1 MLVSASRRNNL
12 CTEVREGGTPSPARE
27 THALPLTLCI
37 AQLASP
43 IIMKHRFVVP
53 VLFCVLISFVVP
65 QLQAQD
71 EGSIKQAMSP
81 EEFHKAGLDKL
92 SDEELRNLDRWLRG
106 DREKTAKKASAK
118 TSKAKMDLIVSRV
131 NGSFGGL
138 SGGTVIELEDGTA
151 WKQANVDDRFRGSPV
166 DHPGA
171 AVIRGVFGYKMRIE
185 GVPEFYVDPVRR

>member
-1 MLVSASRRNNL
+1 
-12 CTEVREGGTPSPARE
+12 
-27 THALPLTLCI
+27 
-37 AQLASP
+37 
-43 IIMKHRFVVP
+43 MKHSFITSA
-53 VLFCVLISFVVP
+53 LFCALVFFAAP

-71 EGSIKQAMSP
+71 EGSIRQAMSP

-92 SDEELRNLDRWLRG
+92 SDEELGNLDRWLKG
-106 DREKTAKKASAK
+106 DREKTAKKAATR

-138 SGGTVIELEDGTA
+138 GGGTVIELEDGTA
-151 WKQANVDDRFRGSPV
+151 WKQANSDDHFGRSPV

-171 AVIRGVFGYKMRIE
+171 AVIHGIFGYKMRIE

>member
-1 MLVSASRRNNL
+1 
-12 CTEVREGGTPSPARE
+12 
-27 THALPLTLCI
+27 
-37 AQLASP
+37 
-43 IIMKHRFVVP
+43 MKCQIVVP
-53 VLFCVLISFVVP
+53 ALCWILVFFAAP

-71 EGSIKQAMSP
+71 EGSIRQAMSP

-92 SDEELRNLDRWLRG
+92 SDEELGNLDRWLKG
-106 DREKTAKKASAK
+106 DREKTAKKAATR

-138 SGGTVIELEDGTA
+138 GGGTVIELEDGTA
-151 WKQANVDDRFRGSPV
+151 WKQANVDDHFRGSPV

-171 AVIRGVFGYKMRIE
+171 AVIHGIFGYKMRIE

>member
-1 MLVSASRRNNL
+1 
-12 CTEVREGGTPSPARE
+12 
-27 THALPLTLCI
+27 
-37 AQLASP
+37 
-43 IIMKHRFVVP
+43 MKHRSVVP
-53 VLFCVLISFVVP
+53 ALFCALVFLVVP

-92 SDEELRNLDRWLRG
+92 SDEELRNLDRWLSG

>member
-1 MLVSASRRNNL
+1 
-12 CTEVREGGTPSPARE
+12 
-27 THALPLTLCI
+27 
-37 AQLASP
+37 
-43 IIMKHRFVVP
+43 MKHAIVVP
-53 VLFCVLISFVVP
+53 ALFFALVFFVIP
-65 QLQAQD
+65 HSQAQD

-92 SDEELRNLDRWLRG
+92 SDDELRNLDRWLRG
-106 DREKTAKKASAK
+106 DREKTAKKAAAK

-138 SGGTVIELEDGTA
+138 GGGTVIELEDGTA
-151 WKQANVDDRFRGSPV
+151 WKQANADDRFRGSPV

-171 AVIRGVFGYKMRIE
+171 AVVHGIFGYKMRIE

>member
-1 MLVSASRRNNL
+1 MKYRILIYASLCALVPL
-12 CTEVREGGTPSPARE
+12 VCPAIR
-27 THALPLTLCI
+27 
-37 AQLASP
+37 
-43 IIMKHRFVVP
+43 
-53 VLFCVLISFVVP
+53 
-65 QLQAQD
+65 AQD

-92 SDEELRNLDRWLRG
+92 SDEELRNLDRWLQG
-106 DREKTAKKASAK
+106 DREKTAKKAAAK

-151 WKQANVDDRFRGSPV
+151 WKQANHDDHFRGSPV

-171 AVIRGVFGYKMRIE
+171 AVIHGIFGYKMRIE
-185 GVPEFYVDPVRR
+185 GVPEFYV

>member
-1 MLVSASRRNNL
+1 
-12 CTEVREGGTPSPARE
+12 
-27 THALPLTLCI
+27 
-37 AQLASP
+37 
-43 IIMKHRFVVP
+43 MKHSFVTP
-53 VLFCVLISFVVP
+53 ALFCALVFFVVP

-92 SDEELRNLDRWLRG
+92 SEDELRNLDRWLRG
-106 DREKTAKKASAK
+106 DREKTAQKAAAR
-118 TSKAKMDLIVSRV
+118 TSKTRMDLVVSRV

-138 SGGTVIELEDGTA
+138 SGRTVIELEDGTV
-151 WKQANVDDRFRGSPV
+151 WKQANADDRFRGSPV

-171 AVIRGVFGYKMRIE
+171 AVIHSVLGYKIRIE